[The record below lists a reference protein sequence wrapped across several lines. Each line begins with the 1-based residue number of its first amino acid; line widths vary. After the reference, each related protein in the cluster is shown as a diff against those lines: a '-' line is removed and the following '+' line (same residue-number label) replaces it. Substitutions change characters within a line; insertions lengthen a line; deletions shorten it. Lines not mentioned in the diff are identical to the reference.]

1 MADDFI
7 KIQIDNDRISIIA
20 NDMYHLHHLL
30 KFKPDSSE

>member
-20 NDMYHLHHLL
+20 SVHPETEVL
-30 KFKPDSSE
+30 KSLQ